1 MKNHHEKNAS
11 SFDLRFQFVLSQKS
25 GHFLIRIW
33 YILFMVDVKSIV
45 GINNIFCFNG

>member
-25 GHFLIRIW
+25 GHFLIWIG
-33 YILFMVDVKSIV
+33 YILFMVDVKFMAM
-45 GINNIFCFNG
+45 INDISCFNG